1 MAAYMLF
8 DNLEVRDAGLLAEY
22 KARAADVVRRY
33 GGRYVVLGG
42 PSEMLEGNWAPAYPV
57 MIEFA
62 STERAR
68 AWYTAPEYRLLKA
81 LRLRA
86 VRSSAVL
93 LEGASPGGISA
104 SEVEG

>member
-22 KARAADVVRRY
+22 KARAAEVVRRY

-42 PSEMLEGNWAPAYPV
+42 PSEMLEGNWAPAFPV
-57 MIEFA
+57 MIEFPNR
-62 STERAR
+62 ERAR
-68 AWYTAPEYRLLKA
+68 AWYTAPEYQALKA

-93 LEGASPGGISA
+93 LEGVSP
-104 SEVEG
+104 SEAPAGQVEG